1 MHVHEF
7 WQLLRE
13 QAAATHLL
21 EWIVFALGVAEVL
34 LARVNNIWLYPT
46 GITGT
51 LLGIY
56 LLMGSNLY
64 ADALLNAYYVVMSVY
79 GWWYWHK
86 RKGQPPVPVSYTT
99 RSEWK
104 IVIAI
109 VFGGFGLLYV
119 LLKNFTPSNVPI
131 WDAWV
136 SATGWA
142 GMWLLA
148 KRKIENW
155 LLLNVSNIFAIPLLI
170 YKDLPLLAVLTLI
183 LFIVACFGFFDWRK
197 VYKKQLA

>member
-46 GITGT
+46 GIAGT

-86 RKGQPPVPVSYTT
+86 RKGQPPVPVSYTN

-109 VFGGFGLLYV
+109 VFGGFGLLYL